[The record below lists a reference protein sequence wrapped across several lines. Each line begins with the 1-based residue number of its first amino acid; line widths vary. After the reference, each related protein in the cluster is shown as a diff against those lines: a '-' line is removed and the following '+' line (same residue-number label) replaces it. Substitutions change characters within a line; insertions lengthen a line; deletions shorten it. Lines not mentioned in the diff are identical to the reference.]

1 MGKSADLVI
10 IIIVLVLLIYGASK
24 LGINAM
30 DIWNAIK
37 IFFSS

>member
-1 MGKSADLVI
+1 MGKTADLVI
-10 IIIVLVLLIYGASK
+10 IIIVLVLLMYGASK

-30 DIWNAIK
+30 DIYHAIK

>member
-1 MGKSADLVI
+1 MGKIADLVI
-10 IIIVLVLLIYGASK
+10 IIIVLVLLMYGASK

-30 DIWNAIK
+30 DIYRSIK